1 MCRPIIFCCHCCYAP
16 VCTPL
21 LYRMSIPLQLTL
33 GNTALVWVKALYE
46 HVHVPL
52 HILIE
57 NKTTG
62 APKCIDHFQQI
73 VISWVDLF
81 MILNLLIYS
90 ILKKMRNNICTI
102 FSHDKIEGN
111 TILSFRNIN
120 FQPQNK
126 NSKLVKY
133 NYTFFFSIKEGMGK
147 IFSNITC
154 YIIYLNRRP
163 RKFIICV

>member
-1 MCRPIIFCCHCCYAP
+1 
-16 VCTPL
+16 
-21 LYRMSIPLQLTL
+21 MSIPFQLTL

-81 MILNLLIYS
+81 MIPNLNFCS
-90 ILKKMRNNICTI
+90 DVE
-102 FSHDKIEGN
+102 S
-111 TILSFRNIN
+111 
-120 FQPQNK
+120 
-126 NSKLVKY
+126 
-133 NYTFFFSIKEGMGK
+133 
-147 IFSNITC
+147 
-154 YIIYLNRRP
+154 
-163 RKFIICV
+163 